1 MQEISQKISVRV
13 SAKYPEM
20 VQYPDEALF
29 VDENGAI
36 KNSYYIALMAWRENV
51 MEQKGYLDGNMVSS
65 KEFFSK
71 SMKCLL
77 ADSKKENRVYSPLN
91 VYMALGILGEIT
103 EGSTRAQ
110 ILDLLGFDTVE
121 HMRMQ
126 AKRVWNANYCNDGMT
141 TSILGSSLWLSQN
154 VSFKQELLNILVEY
168 YYSSLYQGVM
178 GSGELNETF
187 QRWLN
192 EQTGGLLEK
201 QIGTVELTPKASLA
215 LATTICFHSKWRDVF
230 RDNMTE
236 TDAFYGMEEKI
247 FCEFMHQSNSRDYY
261 WGDHFAALV
270 QNFENDCV
278 MKIILPSD
286 GITPEELLGD
296 NQVMQ
301 FILSSKDEWMN
312 CKRVHVSLAIPKF
325 DMTSNIDLIGGLKK
339 LGIRDIFDIEKSDFL
354 TFLKNRNSVALSQV
368 QHTVRISIDEEGCSA
383 AAYTVIGT
391 IGCSVV
397 PPDEKV
403 DFIVNRPFLFVITG
417 IGDLPLF
424 AGIVYRP
431 VI

>member
-1 MQEISQKISVRV
+1 
-13 SAKYPEM
+13 
-20 VQYPDEALF
+20 
-29 VDENGAI
+29 
-36 KNSYYIALMAWRENV
+36 
-51 MEQKGYLDGNMVSS
+51 
-65 KEFFSK
+65 
-71 SMKCLL
+71 MKCLL